1 MNLKKMKYLFFLL
14 MAVCALSSCSETS
27 EDDGTSEYANWQA
40 RNDQAFADILANAKA
55 QVAAGNADWKVFCQW
70 SLDNQTLSG
79 EGNTL
84 PTYSD
89 DNYIAVNVKENGT
102 GTAVTPLYTDSVKVA
117 YQGALMNG
125 TVFDGFKG
133 SYDPQTVEGTKFVV
147 SGLIDGFTTAL
158 QKMKNIGDH
167 WVVYIPYNLGY
178 GSSTSN
184 TSIPAYSMLRFEIV
198 LKAVK
203 KGDTW
208 ICK

>member
-1 MNLKKMKYLFFLL
+1 MNLKNLKYLFFLL
-14 MAVCALSSCSETS
+14 MTVCALSSCSETS
-27 EDDGTSEYANWQA
+27 DDESALEYANWQA
-40 RNDQAFADILANAKA
+40 RNDQAFADTLAKAKA
-55 QVAAGNADWKVFCQW
+55 QVTAGNADWKVFCQW
-70 SLDNQTLSG
+70 SLANQTSIV
-79 EGNTL
+79 EGKTP

-89 DNYIAVNVKENGT
+89 DNYIAVNVKENGN
-102 GTAVTPLYTDSVKVA
+102 GTAVTPVYTDSVKVA

-133 SYDPQTVEGTKFVV
+133 TYNSQTVEGTKFLV

-158 QKMKNIGDH
+158 QNMKNIGDH
-167 WVVYIPYNLGY
+167 WIVYIPYNLGY

-208 ICK
+208 ISK

>member
-1 MNLKKMKYLFFLL
+1 MNLQKMKYLFFLL
-14 MAVCALSSCSETS
+14 MAVFALSSCSETS

-40 RNDQAFADILANAKA
+40 QNDQAFGEILSKA
-55 QVAAGNADWKVFCQW
+55 RAQQAAGDADWKVFCQW
-70 SLDNQTLSG
+70 SLANQTPN
-79 EGNTL
+79 EGVTI

-89 DNYIAVNVKENGT
+89 DNYIAVYIKENGT
-102 GTAVTPLYTDSVKVA
+102 GPAVTPLYTDSVKVA

-133 SYDPQTVEGTKFVV
+133 TYNPQTVEGTKFVV